1 MKTPN
6 IHSSELSAGRRAQ
19 PPRQT
24 RNNPPRSAVPGSRA
38 FGPRGSLGGLDSPPS
53 LDQPVEIFPAITH
66 FADAI
71 TALPKELVR
80 HFTLLK
86 EVDAKIFAPE
96 EDLAKLVDAALNAP
110 PPERRHALEAHH
122 ALGPTS
128 TPMSTQGSVNGSVNT
143 GHVGSVASVP
153 DDVYN
158 PVSTAYDSA
167 NIPRRQLFQHCAYT
181 MQNMLVSLDEKNHV
195 ISTAAEALNKQLAR
209 IDDCFPYIELEVSDE
224 ARYGSVTHWAY
235 PENRATKLSS
245 GGSRR
250 GDLAAASTLTA
261 AAQHL
266 VDEAAARSDARKQ
279 ALLAKRNNKHQT
291 ESDFDDP
298 HERHKEPSKKL
309 HGNSKIRKAA
319 DASLGIGL
327 GITNGAGT
335 NGNPPKRRK
344 VEKGPT
350 GGAVMERALSSVFG
364 SNGTVTKGKGGS
376 PRETPGPEGSKKR
389 SRAAASTNGQTGR
402 KRYVIV
408 RYLFGVKT
416 KVLSIRNN
424 TVTSVAMSPSLA
436 SSPIRTTFPE
446 SKLTGRMSPAPTNG
460 GQPASSRARQ
470 NSTQSVVEPAR
481 QSSVRTNGVNTPDLR
496 PAAEATG
503 RTIAEV
509 KLTMKETAT
518 NSKEHLLED
527 VDKEDAEMVGGIVVG
542 NRKDSIMKR
551 EDTETNGDAMQ
562 DIQITTVTTKS
573 GRASKP
579 STPAIPQFPEPV
591 RSRSS
596 RNALEA
602 ASINKRSHKKG
613 AGAAAQQQLLAQQ
626 NSELDDGASDM
637 QGDEEDGELAD
648 EDADPDEPRYCYCNS
663 VSYGEMVGC
672 DAENCEREWFHLPC
686 VGLKVAPK
694 GNGELPFLF
703 QLVSYPVTDFLQP
716 NGIATIAKR
725 SSKLSALMADKP
737 IFIEEIMTRNLAEAW
752 DMGRYDE

>member
-6 IHSSELSAGRRAQ
+6 IPSSDLSGSRRAQ
-19 PPRQT
+19 PLRQT
-24 RNNPPRSAVPGSRA
+24 RNKPPRSSVPGSRA
-38 FGPRGSLGGLDSPPS
+38 FGSRGSLGGLEGVQSP
-53 LDQPVEIFPAITH
+53 DQPIEIFPAITH

-96 EDLAKLVDAALNAP
+96 EDLSKLVDAALNAT
-110 PPERRHALEAHH
+110 PPERRQALEAHH
-122 ALGPTS
+122 ALGTTSAPTS
-128 TPMSTQGSVNGSVNT
+128 AQGSVNGSVIY
-143 GHVGSVASVP
+143 GQVGSVASVP

-158 PVSTAYDSA
+158 PVNTAWDAA

-181 MQNMLVSLDEKNHV
+181 MSNMLVSLDEKNHV

-209 IDDCFPYIELEVSDE
+209 IDDCFPYIELEVSEE

-235 PENRATKLSS
+235 PENRTVKSGS
-245 GGSRR
+245 GGGSRR
-250 GDLAAASTLTA
+250 DLAAANTLTA

-279 ALLAKRNNKHQT
+279 ALLAKKSNRHQA
-291 ESDFDDP
+291 ESDFDDH

-319 DASLGIGL
+319 DASMGVGL
-327 GITNGAGT
+327 GMTNGASA

-344 VEKGPT
+344 VEKGPA
-350 GGAVMERALSSVFG
+350 GGAVMERALSNVFG
-364 SNGTVTKGKGGS
+364 SNGIATKGKGGS

-389 SRAAASTNGQTGR
+389 SRATAATNGQTGR
-402 KRYVIV
+402 KRYVLD
-408 RYLFGVKT
+408 RHLFGVVANVVPT
-416 KVLSIRNN
+416 RNN
-424 TVTSVAMSPSLA
+424 TVTSIAMSPSIA
-436 SSPIRTTFPE
+436 SSPIRSTFPDM
-446 SKLTGRMSPAPTNG
+446 KATGRASPPPING
-460 GQPASSRARQ
+460 GRPASSRARQ
-470 NSTQSVVEPAR
+470 NSTQSVAVQPAR
-481 QSSVRTNGVNTPDLR
+481 QSSISSKPNGTSTPDLD
-496 PAAEATG
+496 PLANATG
-503 RTIAEV
+503 RSVLEV
-509 KLTMKETAT
+509 KATMKETGT

-527 VDKEDAEMVGGIVVG
+527 ADKDDPEMAGTIVVG
-542 NRKDSIMKR
+542 NRKDSTMKR
-551 EDTETNGDAMQ
+551 EDTEMNGDAMQ
-562 DIQITTVTTKS
+562 GIQITTVTTTKS

-602 ASINKRSHKKG
+602 ASSNKRSHKKG

-626 NSELDDGASDM
+626 NSELDDGASSM
-637 QGDEEDGELAD
+637 QGDDEGELAD
-648 EDADPDEPRYCYCNS
+648 EDADEPRYCYCNE

-672 DAENCEREWFHLPC
+672 DAENCEREWFHLQC

-694 GNGELPFLF
+694 GNGKFLP
-703 QLVSYPVTDFLQP
+703 P
-716 NGIATIAKR
+716 NHPHDHQR
-725 SSKLSALMADKP
+725 KL
-737 IFIEEIMTRNLAEAW
+737 
-752 DMGRYDE
+752 